1 MTSSTIIAAVIGRM
15 RFSPAAPSGIKTVS
29 AASGPYDAELSASR
43 PKIGIARAGPTLSWN
58 SSLFASG
65 RPRIKSRSAIQWTF
79 TDSFVRDRV
88 RQRLIGGRRVNAVAT
103 KKAGR
108 RALWPANRAWL
119 LGGFFAGLRLVLLLV
134 GLSRHGGLLLT
145 LRSGLLGLTGLFGLA
160 GSASGFLLLNWNLT
174 AATGSLRN
182 IECDFEDS
190 VVERGHCVFAVY
202 SVR

>member
-108 RALWPANRAWL
+108 RALWLANP
-119 LGGFFAGLRLVLLLV
+119 RLVA
-134 GLSRHGGLLLT
+134 R
-145 LRSGLLGLTGLFGLA
+145 RLFRRV
-160 GSASGFLLLNWNLT
+160 ASGSLARGIVPTWWAAAHSAFRIARTHWAVRTGRLGQRLLASELEFD
-174 AATGSLRN
+174 G
-182 IECDFEDS
+182 
-190 VVERGHCVFAVY
+190 GHWKPAKYRV
-202 SVR
+202 